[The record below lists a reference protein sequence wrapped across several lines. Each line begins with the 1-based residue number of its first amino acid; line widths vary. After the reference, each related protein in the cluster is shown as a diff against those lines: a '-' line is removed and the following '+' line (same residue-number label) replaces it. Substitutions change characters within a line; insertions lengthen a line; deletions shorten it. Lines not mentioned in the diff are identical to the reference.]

1 MRLIDADAL
10 KEKIKEHHDL
20 FVDAW
25 GGFKN
30 LPENDKARVDA
41 YTSCV
46 AELVNAPTIDAVLVV
61 RCKDCVH
68 AAPLEGY
75 ASRKFEIGLNCRA
88 CRGDSGY
95 GITGLSFTVP
105 DGYCDDGLRKCGEPH
120 D

>member
-10 KEKIKEHHDL
+10 IRI
-20 FVDAW
+20 VQQSAQDAGLHFSDSQKFLRW
-25 GGFKN
+25 LRN
-30 LPENDKARVDA
+30 AR
-41 YTSCV
+41 TI
-46 AELVNAPTIDAVLVV
+46 NAVPVV
-61 RCKDCVH
+61 RCKDCIH

-105 DGYCDDGLRKCGEPH
+105 DGYCDDGLRRAGEAK
-120 D
+120 

>member
-1 MRLIDADAL
+1 MTSTVSAHGAKFEIIFPDEVERLPA
-10 KEKIKEHHDL
+10 
-20 FVDAW
+20 
-25 GGFKN
+25 
-30 LPENDKARVDA
+30 
-41 YTSCV
+41 
-46 AELVNAPTIDAVLVV
+46 IDAVPVV

-95 GITGLSFTVP
+95 GIVGLSFTTP
-105 DGYCDDGLRKCGEPH
+105 DGYCDDGLRRAGEAH